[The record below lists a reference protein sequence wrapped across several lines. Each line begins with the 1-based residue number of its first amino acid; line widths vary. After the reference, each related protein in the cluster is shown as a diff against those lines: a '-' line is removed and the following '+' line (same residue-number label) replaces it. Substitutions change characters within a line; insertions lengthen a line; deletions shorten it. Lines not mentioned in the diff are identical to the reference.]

1 MSEQKVSLLIN
12 RQVPEFVRD
21 EYPTFIRFLEAYYEF
36 LENKQT
42 GKNNDL
48 NVKSKDLR
56 YLSDV
61 DYSIGQF
68 EDSFFNTFAD
78 LLPKDVQVDKAFL
91 IKQLLPFYLAKGN
104 EKSFKLLFRL
114 LFDEEVEIIQ
124 PRANIL
130 RASDGKW
137 VVEKAFRVSQSVYS
151 TYTANGNTSSTATES
166 GNTIFKMAQIASS
179 SEIEVYVNDV
189 LQTSGY
195 NVRRESKKVVFN
207 TAPSA
212 NSEIKILYNDF
223 DYAILENRK
232 LTGTTSGATG
242 IVERVG
248 QKTLSTGSAAFE
260 LYVNDK
266 TLVGTFENGEN
277 ATLNIIGDNDEL
289 INIKVEGLSNLAA
302 INIIDGGASY
312 NVGDSVAISGGGAT
326 TTAEAIVS
334 DVFSGFINQVRVL
347 AGGAGFKSGSNVNL
361 VGATANAS
369 LVLAIDGIENSGAN
383 TSNFFIVDT
392 TRIANYA
399 SINISDADYGFPN
412 TSISENVN
420 TRIIDALAP
429 TFSNITG
436 LGVITNVAVLFA
448 NAVFSTVPTLN
459 AEAPFSNGASEE
471 QQIGYTNS
479 LGRITINSGGTG
491 YNIGDE
497 LVFTNP
503 GNMNFG
509 FGAAGA
515 VTNVSA
521 TGAITKVDLQPS
533 RITGTATVS
542 GGALN
547 TVIGTG
553 TAFST
558 ELSIGDKIMINSE
571 SRFVDTI
578 ASDTSLTVNV
588 NFTTATTGGGKK
600 IGIHG
605 SLPVGGINY
614 DKTKLPTITVSSVAG
629 VNANLSSVCL
639 MGDGEDLFATAGQN
653 PGAILKIR
661 ITNPGAGYQSPPTI
675 SLTGKGNGIATANSL
690 IEPSYVSFPGS
701 WKTSDGIL
709 SSSER
714 VIQGRDYYIDF
725 AYVLS
730 SKVEFSK
737 FKELFKN
744 LVHPAGFKQYADF
757 RIDETIAANNISINS
772 YAINDISGTVNVN
785 SSIYV
790 TGTNT
795 KFLLA
800 QNLGFIS
807 VGKSIAV
814 NSEIRVISS
823 IANDT
828 QLIVTSA
835 FTNTANSQEMV
846 VLSTALQPFI
856 IFTESVT
863 NLPLTTESGELI
875 TLQ

>member
-1 MSEQKVSLLIN
+1 MLEQKVSLLIN

-114 LFDEEVEIIQ
+114 LFDEEVEIVQ
-124 PRANIL
+124 PKANIL

-137 VVEKAFRVSQSVYS
+137 VVEKAFRIAQSVYS
-151 TYTANGNTSSTATES
+151 TYTANGNTSSSATES

-179 SEIEVYVNDV
+179 SEIGVYVNDV

-195 NVRRESKKVVFN
+195 NVRRESKKVVFT

-223 DYAILENRK
+223 DYVLLENRK
-232 LTGTTSGATG
+232 LTGTTSGATA

-248 QKTLSTGSAAFE
+248 QKTFSTGSAFE

-277 ATLNIIGDNDEL
+277 ATLNIIGDNNEL
-289 INIKVEGLSNLAA
+289 INIEVNGLSSLAA
-302 INIIDGGASY
+302 INVIDGGASY
-312 NVGDSVAISGGGAT
+312 NIGDPVVISGGGAT

-334 DVFSGFINQVRVL
+334 DVFSGFINKVNVL
-347 AGGAGFKSGSNVNL
+347 AGGAGFKTGSNVNL

-369 LVLAIDGIENSGAN
+369 LVLAIDGVDNTGAN
-383 TSNFFIVDT
+383 SSNFFIVDT
-392 TRIANYA
+392 TRIANY
-399 SINISDADYGFPN
+399 SSLLISAADYGFPN
-412 TSISENVN
+412 TAISENVN
-420 TRIIDALAP
+420 SRIIDALA
-429 TFSNITG
+429 FSNVTG
-436 LGVITNVAVLFA
+436 LGAITNVAVLFA
-448 NAVFSTVPTLN
+448 NAIFSTVPTLDADSASFN
-459 AEAPFSNGASEE
+459 NGSSED
-471 QQIGYTNS
+471 QHVLYTNS
-479 LGRITINSGGTG
+479 LGRITINSGGDG
-491 YNIGDE
+491 YKIGDE

-509 FGAAGA
+509 FGAAAA
-515 VTNVSA
+515 VVNVSTA
-521 TGAITKVDLQPS
+521 GAITKVDLQPP
-533 RITGTATVS
+533 RITGTANVFGTTNV
-542 GGALN
+542 

-553 TAFST
+553 TYFLD
-558 ELSIGDKIMINSE
+558 ELRVGDKIMINSE
-571 SRFVDTI
+571 SRFVNAI
-578 ASDTSLTVNV
+578 SSNTSLNV
-588 NFTTATTGGGKK
+588 NANFTSATTGGGKK
-600 IGIHG
+600 VGLHG
-605 SLPVGGINY
+605 LLPVGGINY
-614 DKTKLPTITVSSVAG
+614 NKTKLPTITISSVLGA
-629 VNANLSSVCL
+629 NANISSVCL
-639 MGDGEDLFATAGQN
+639 MGDGEDLNAAADQN

-661 ITNPGAGYQSPPTI
+661 ITNPGIGYQSPPTI
-675 SLTGKGNGIATANSL
+675 TLTGKGNGAATANSL
-690 IEPSYVSFPGS
+690 IEPSYVSFPGG

-714 VIQGRDYYIDF
+714 VIQGRNYYIDY

-737 FKELFKN
+737 FKDLFKN
-744 LVHPAGFKQYADF
+744 LIHPAGFKQYADF
-757 RIDETIAANNISINS
+757 KIDEIVEANNISINS
-772 YAINDISGTVNVN
+772 YSINDISGTVNVN

-800 QNLGFIS
+800 QSLGIIS
-807 VGKSIAV
+807 VGSSIAV
-814 NSEIRVISS
+814 NSEIRFISS
-823 IANDT
+823 IANNT
-828 QLIVTSA
+828 ELIVTSA
-835 FTNTANSQEMV
+835 FTNTANLQEMV
-846 VLSTALQPFI
+846 VLSTPLQPFI
-856 IFTESVT
+856 IFTETV
-863 NLPLTTESGELI
+863 PFTTEVGQLI
-875 TLQ
+875 TL

>member
-1 MSEQKVSLLIN
+1 MLEQKVSLLIN

-114 LFDEEVEIIQ
+114 LFDEEVEIVQ
-124 PRANIL
+124 PKANIL

-137 VVEKAFRVSQSVYS
+137 VVEKAFRIAQSVYS
-151 TYTANGNTSSTATES
+151 TYTANGNTSSSATES

-179 SEIEVYVNDV
+179 SEIGVYVNDV

-195 NVRRESKKVVFN
+195 NVRRESKKVVFT

-223 DYAILENRK
+223 DYVLLENRK
-232 LTGTTSGATG
+232 LTGTTSGATA

-248 QKTLSTGSAAFE
+248 QKTFSTGSAFE

-289 INIKVEGLSNLAA
+289 INIEVNGLSSLAA
-302 INIIDGGASY
+302 INVIDGGASY
-312 NVGDSVAISGGGAT
+312 NIGDPVVISGGGAT

-334 DVFSGFINQVRVL
+334 DVFSGFINKVNVL
-347 AGGAGFKSGSNVNL
+347 AGGAGFKTGSNVNL

-369 LVLAIDGIENSGAN
+369 LVLAIDGVDNTGAN
-383 TSNFFIVDT
+383 SSNFFIVDT
-392 TRIANYA
+392 TRIANY
-399 SINISDADYGFPN
+399 SSLLISAADYGFPN
-412 TSISENVN
+412 TAISENVN
-420 TRIIDALAP
+420 SRIIDALA
-429 TFSNITG
+429 FSNVTG
-436 LGVITNVAVLFA
+436 LGAITNVAVLFA
-448 NAVFSTVPTLN
+448 NAIFSTVPTLD
-459 AEAPFSNGASEE
+459 ADSAPFNNGSSEE
-471 QQIGYTNS
+471 QRVVYTNS
-479 LGRITINSGGTG
+479 LGRITINSGGDG
-491 YNIGDE
+491 YKIGDE

-509 FGAAGA
+509 FGAAAA
-515 VTNVSA
+515 VVNVSTA
-521 TGAITKVDLQPS
+521 GAITKVDLQPP
-533 RITGTATVS
+533 RITGTANVFGTTNV
-542 GGALN
+542 

-553 TAFST
+553 TYFLD
-558 ELSIGDKIMINSE
+558 ELRVGDKIMINSE
-571 SRFVDTI
+571 SRFVNAI
-578 ASDTSLTVNV
+578 SSNTSLNV
-588 NFTTATTGGGKK
+588 NANFTSATTGGGKK
-600 IGIHG
+600 VGLHG
-605 SLPVGGINY
+605 LLPVGGINY
-614 DKTKLPTITVSSVAG
+614 NKTKLPTITISSVLGA
-629 VNANLSSVCL
+629 NANISSVCL
-639 MGDGEDLFATAGQN
+639 MGDGEDLNAAADQN

-661 ITNPGAGYQSPPTI
+661 ITNPGIGYQSPPTI
-675 SLTGKGNGIATANSL
+675 TLTGKGNGAATANSL
-690 IEPSYVSFPGS
+690 IEPSYVSFPGG

-709 SSSER
+709 SSAER
-714 VIQGRDYYIDF
+714 VIQGRDYYIDY

-737 FKELFKN
+737 FKDLFKN
-744 LVHPAGFKQYADF
+744 LIHPAGFKQYADF
-757 RIDETIAANNISINS
+757 KIDEIVEANNISINS
-772 YAINDISGTVNVN
+772 YSINDISGTVNVN

-800 QNLGFIS
+800 QSLGIIS
-807 VGKSIAV
+807 VGSSIAV
-814 NSEIRVISS
+814 NSEIRFISS
-823 IANDT
+823 IANNT
-828 QLIVTSA
+828 ELIVTSA
-835 FTNTANSQEMV
+835 FTNTANLQEMV
-846 VLSTALQPFI
+846 VLSTPLQPFI
-856 IFTESVT
+856 IFTETV
-863 NLPLTTESGELI
+863 PFTTEVGQLI
-875 TLQ
+875 TL

>member
-56 YLSDV
+56 YLSNV

-114 LFDEEVEIIQ
+114 LFNEEVEIIQ
-124 PRANIL
+124 PKSNIL

-137 VVEKAFRVSQSVYS
+137 VVEKAFRIAQSVYS
-151 TYTANGNTSSTATES
+151 THTANGNTSSSATES
-166 GNTIFKMAQIASS
+166 GNTIFKMAQVASS
-179 SEIEVYVNDV
+179 SEIGVYVNGV
-189 LQTSGY
+189 LQISGY
-195 NVRRESKKVVFN
+195 NVRRESKKVVFT

-232 LTGTTSGATG
+232 ITGTTSGATA

-248 QKTLSTGSAAFE
+248 QKTLSTGSAFE

-266 TLVGTFENGEN
+266 TLAGTFENGEN

-289 INIKVEGLSNLAA
+289 INIEVQGLSSLAA

-312 NVGDSVAISGGGAT
+312 NIGDSVVISGGGAT

-334 DVFSGFINQVRVL
+334 DVFSGFINQVNVL

-369 LVLAIDGIENSGAN
+369 LVLAIDGVENSGAN
-383 TSNFFIVDT
+383 SSNFFIVDT
-392 TRIANYA
+392 TRIANY
-399 SINISDADYGFPN
+399 SSLLISAADYGFPN
-412 TSISENVN
+412 SAISENVN
-420 TRIIDALAP
+420 TRIIDALA
-429 TFSNITG
+429 FSNVIG
-436 LGVITNVAVLFA
+436 LGSITNVAVLFA
-448 NAVFSTVPTLN
+448 NAIFSTVPTLD
-459 AEAPFSNGASEE
+459 ADSAPFINGASEE
-471 QQIGYTNS
+471 QHISYTNS

-491 YNIGDE
+491 YNLGDE
-497 LVFTNP
+497 LVFNTS
-503 GNMNFG
+503 GIMNFG

-515 VTNVSA
+515 VTNVST
-521 TGAITKVDLQPS
+521 TGAITKVDLQPP
-533 RITGTATVS
+533 RIIGTANVF
-542 GGALN
+542 GATN
-547 TVIGTG
+547 VTVIGTG
-553 TAFST
+553 TYFQE
-558 ELSIGDKIMINSE
+558 ELRVGDKIMINSE
-571 SRFVDTI
+571 SRFI
-578 ASDTSLTVNV
+578 NAISSNTSLNVNV

-600 IGIHG
+600 IGLHG
-605 SLPVGGINY
+605 LLPVGGINY

-629 VNANLSSVCL
+629 ANANLSSVCL
-639 MGDGEDLFATAGQN
+639 MGDGEDLFATADQN

-675 SLTGKGNGIATANSL
+675 TLTGKGNGVATANAL
-690 IEPSYVSFPGS
+690 IEPSYVSFSGS

-757 RIDETIAANNISINS
+757 TIDKTVAANNISTNS
-772 YAINDISGTVNVN
+772 YSSNVISGTVNVN

-795 KFLLA
+795 LFNIA
-800 QNLGFIS
+800 NTNNVITIGTQ
-807 VGKSIAV
+807 IAV
-814 NSEIRVISS
+814 NSEIRTISS
-823 IANDT
+823 ILSNT
-828 QLIVTSA
+828 TLRVSSA
-835 FTNTANSQEMV
+835 FTQSANIQELV
-846 VLSTALQPFI
+846 I
-856 IFTESVT
+856 VT
-863 NLPLTTESGELI
+863 
-875 TLQ
+875 

>member
-48 NVKSKDLR
+48 SVKSKDLR

-68 EDSFFNTFAD
+68 EDNFFNTFAD

-114 LFDEEVEIIQ
+114 LFNEEVEIIQ
-124 PRANIL
+124 PKSNIL

-137 VVEKAFRVSQSVYS
+137 VVEKAFRIAQSVYS
-151 TYTANGNTSSTATES
+151 TYTANGNTSSSATAS
-166 GNTIFKMAQIASS
+166 GNTVFKMAQVASS
-179 SEIEVYVNDV
+179 SEIGVYVNDV

-195 NVRRESKKVVFN
+195 NVRRESKKVVFT

-223 DYAILENRK
+223 DYALLQNRK
-232 LTGTTSGATG
+232 LTGTTSGATA

-248 QKTLSTGSAAFE
+248 QKTLSTGSAFE

-266 TLVGTFENGEN
+266 TLAGTFENGEN

-289 INIKVEGLSNLAA
+289 INIEVQGLSSLAA

-312 NVGDSVAISGGGAT
+312 NIGDSVVISGGGAT

-334 DVFSGFINQVRVL
+334 DVFSGFINQVNVL

-369 LVLAIDGIENSGAN
+369 LVLAIDGVENSGAN
-383 TSNFFIVDT
+383 SSNFFIVDT
-392 TRIANYA
+392 TRIANY
-399 SINISDADYGFPN
+399 SSLLISAADYGFPN
-412 TSISENVN
+412 SAISENVN
-420 TRIIDALAP
+420 TRIIDALA
-429 TFSNITG
+429 FSNVIG
-436 LGVITNVAVLFA
+436 LGSITNVAVLFA
-448 NAVFSTVPTLN
+448 NAIFSTVPTLD
-459 AEAPFSNGASEE
+459 ADSAPFINGASEE
-471 QQIGYTNS
+471 QHISYTNS
-479 LGRITINSGGTG
+479 LGRIIINNGGTG
-491 YNIGDE
+491 YNLGDE
-497 LVFTNP
+497 VVFTTSAI
-503 GNMNFG
+503 MNFG

-515 VTNVSA
+515 VTNVST
-521 TGAITKVDLQPS
+521 TGAITKVDLQPP
-533 RITGTATVS
+533 RIIGTANVF
-542 GGALN
+542 GATN
-547 TVIGTG
+547 VTVIGTG
-553 TAFST
+553 TYFQD
-558 ELSIGDKIMINSE
+558 ELRIGDKIMINSE
-571 SRFVDTI
+571 SRFI
-578 ASDTSLTVNV
+578 NAISSNTSLNVNV

-600 IGIHG
+600 IGLHG
-605 SLPVGGINY
+605 LLPVGGINY

-629 VNANLSSVCL
+629 ANANLSSVCL
-639 MGDGEDLFATAGQN
+639 MGDGEDLFATADQN

-675 SLTGKGNGIATANSL
+675 TLTGKGNGVATANAL
-690 IEPSYVSFPGS
+690 IEPSYVSFSGS

-757 RIDETIAANNISINS
+757 TIDKTVAANNISTNS
-772 YAINDISGTVNVN
+772 YSSNVISGTVNVN

-795 KFLLA
+795 LFNIA
-800 QNLGFIS
+800 NTNNVITIGTQ
-807 VGKSIAV
+807 IAV
-814 NSEIRVISS
+814 NSEIRTISS
-823 IANDT
+823 ILSNT
-828 QLIVTSA
+828 TLRVSSA
-835 FTNTANSQEMV
+835 FTQSANIQELV
-846 VLSTALQPFI
+846 I
-856 IFTESVT
+856 VT
-863 NLPLTTESGELI
+863 
-875 TLQ
+875 

>member
-1 MSEQKVSLLIN
+1 MLEQKVSLLIN

-104 EKSFKLLFRL
+104 EQSFKLLFRL
-114 LFDEEVEIIQ
+114 LFDEEVEIVQ
-124 PRANIL
+124 PKSNIL

-137 VVEKAFRVSQSVYS
+137 VVEKAFRITQGVYS
-151 TYTANGNTSSTATES
+151 SYTANGNTSSTATES
-166 GNTIFKMAQIASS
+166 GNTIFKMAQVASS
-179 SEIEVYVNDV
+179 SEIGVYVNGV

-195 NVRRESKKVVFN
+195 NVRRESKKVVFT

-212 NSEIKILYNDF
+212 NSQIKILYNDF
-223 DYAILENRK
+223 DYVLLENRK
-232 LTGTTSGATG
+232 LTGTTSGATA

-248 QKTLSTGSAAFE
+248 QKILSTGSAFE
-260 LYVNDK
+260 LYINDK
-266 TLVGTFENGEN
+266 TLVGAFENGEN

-289 INIKVEGLSNLAA
+289 INIEVEGLSTLAA
-302 INIIDGGASY
+302 INVIDGGASY
-312 NVGDSVAISGGGAT
+312 NIGDSVVISGGGAT

-334 DVFSGFINQVRVL
+334 DVFSGFINQVNVL
-347 AGGAGFKSGSNVNL
+347 AGGAGFKTGSNVNL

-369 LVLAIDGIENSGAN
+369 LVLAIDGVDNTGAN
-383 TSNFFIVDT
+383 SSNFFIVDT
-392 TRIANYA
+392 TRIANY
-399 SINISDADYGFPN
+399 SSLLISAADYGFPN
-412 TSISENVN
+412 TAISENVN
-420 TRIIDALAP
+420 SRIIDALA
-429 TFSNITG
+429 FSNVTG
-436 LGVITNVAVLFA
+436 LGAITNVAVLFA
-448 NAVFSTVPTLN
+448 NAIFSTVPTLDADSASFN
-459 AEAPFSNGASEE
+459 NGSSED
-471 QQIGYTNS
+471 QHVLYTNS
-479 LGRITINSGGTG
+479 LGRITINSGGDG
-491 YNIGDE
+491 YKIGDE

-515 VTNVSA
+515 VTNVST
-521 TGAITKVDLQPS
+521 TGAIIKVDLQPP
-533 RITGTATVS
+533 RITGTANVFGTTNV
-542 GGALN
+542 

-553 TAFST
+553 TYFLD
-558 ELSIGDKIMINSE
+558 ELRVGDKIMINSE
-571 SRFVDTI
+571 SRFI
-578 ASDTSLTVNV
+578 NAISSDTSLNVNV
-588 NFTTATTGGGKK
+588 NFTSATTGGGKK
-600 IGIHG
+600 VGLHG
-605 SLPVGGINY
+605 LLPVGGINY
-614 DKTKLPTITVSSVAG
+614 NKTKLPTITVSSVLGA
-629 VNANLSSVCL
+629 NANISSVCL
-639 MGDGEDLFATAGQN
+639 MGDGEDLNATADQN

-675 SLTGKGNGIATANSL
+675 TLTGKGNGAATANSL
-690 IEPSYVSFPGS
+690 IEPSYVSFPGG

-714 VIQGRDYYIDF
+714 VIQGRNYYIDY

-737 FKELFKN
+737 FKDLFKN
-744 LVHPAGFKQYADF
+744 LIHPAGFKQYADF
-757 RIDETIAANNISINS
+757 KIDETVEANNISTIS
-772 YAINDISGTVNVN
+772 YSSNVISGTVNVN

-795 KFLLA
+795 LFNIA
-800 QNLGFIS
+800 NTNNVITIGTQ
-807 VGKSIAV
+807 IAV
-814 NSEIRVISS
+814 NSEIRTISS
-823 IANDT
+823 ILSNTTLTVSSAFSQSANI
-828 QLIVTSA
+828 QELVIVT
-835 FTNTANSQEMV
+835 
-846 VLSTALQPFI
+846 
-856 IFTESVT
+856 
-863 NLPLTTESGELI
+863 
-875 TLQ
+875 

>member
-1 MSEQKVSLLIN
+1 MLEQKVSLLIN

-114 LFDEEVEIIQ
+114 LFNEEVEIVQ
-124 PRANIL
+124 PKSNIL

-137 VVEKAFRVSQSVYS
+137 VVEKAFRITQGVYS
-151 TYTANGNTSSTATES
+151 SYTANGNTSSSATES

-179 SEIEVYVNDV
+179 SEIGVYVNGV

-195 NVRRESKKVVFN
+195 NVRRESKKVVFT

-212 NSEIKILYNDF
+212 NSQIKILYNDF
-223 DYAILENRK
+223 DYVLLENRK
-232 LTGTTSGATG
+232 LTGTTSGATA

-248 QKTLSTGSAAFE
+248 QKILSTGSAFE
-260 LYVNDK
+260 LYINDK
-266 TLVGTFENGEN
+266 TLVGAFENGEN

-289 INIKVEGLSNLAA
+289 INIEVEGLSTLAA
-302 INIIDGGASY
+302 INVIDGGASY
-312 NVGDSVAISGGGAT
+312 NIGDSVVISGGGAT

-334 DVFSGFINQVRVL
+334 DVFSGFINQVNVL
-347 AGGAGFKSGSNVNL
+347 AGGAGFKTGSNVNL

-369 LVLAIDGIENSGAN
+369 LVLAIDGVDNTGAN
-383 TSNFFIVDT
+383 SSNFFIVDT
-392 TRIANYA
+392 TRIANY
-399 SINISDADYGFPN
+399 SSLLISAADYGFPN
-412 TSISENVN
+412 TAISENVN
-420 TRIIDALAP
+420 SRIIDALA
-429 TFSNITG
+429 FSNVTG
-436 LGVITNVAVLFA
+436 LGAITNVAVLFA
-448 NAVFSTVPTLN
+448 NAIFSTVPTLDADSASFN
-459 AEAPFSNGASEE
+459 NGSSED
-471 QQIGYTNS
+471 QHVLYTNS
-479 LGRITINSGGTG
+479 LGRITINSGGDG
-491 YNIGDE
+491 YKIGDE

-515 VTNVSA
+515 VTNVST
-521 TGAITKVDLQPS
+521 TGAITKVDLQPP
-533 RITGTATVS
+533 RITGTANVFGTTNV
-542 GGALN
+542 

-553 TAFST
+553 TYFLD
-558 ELSIGDKIMINSE
+558 ELRVGDKIMINSE
-571 SRFVDTI
+571 SRFI
-578 ASDTSLTVNV
+578 NAISSDTSLNVNV
-588 NFTTATTGGGKK
+588 NFTSATTGGGKK
-600 IGIHG
+600 VGLHG
-605 SLPVGGINY
+605 LLPVGGINY
-614 DKTKLPTITVSSVAG
+614 NKTKLPTITVSSVLGA
-629 VNANLSSVCL
+629 NANISSVCL
-639 MGDGEDLFATAGQN
+639 MGDGEDLNATADQN

-675 SLTGKGNGIATANSL
+675 TLTGKGNGAATANSL
-690 IEPSYVSFPGS
+690 IEPSYVSFPGG

-714 VIQGRDYYIDF
+714 VIQGRNYYIDY

-737 FKELFKN
+737 FKDLFKN
-744 LVHPAGFKQYADF
+744 LIHPAGFKQYADF
-757 RIDETIAANNISINS
+757 KIDETVEANNISTIS
-772 YAINDISGTVNVN
+772 YSSNVISGTVNVN

-795 KFLLA
+795 LFNIA
-800 QNLGFIS
+800 NTNNVITIGTQ
-807 VGKSIAV
+807 IAV
-814 NSEIRVISS
+814 NSEIRTISS
-823 IANDT
+823 ILSNTTLTVSSAFSQSANI
-828 QLIVTSA
+828 QELVIVT
-835 FTNTANSQEMV
+835 
-846 VLSTALQPFI
+846 
-856 IFTESVT
+856 
-863 NLPLTTESGELI
+863 
-875 TLQ
+875 

>member
-114 LFDEEVEIIQ
+114 LFDEEVEIVQ
-124 PRANIL
+124 PKSNIL

-137 VVEKAFRVSQSVYS
+137 VVEKAFRITQGVYS
-151 TYTANGNTSSTATES
+151 SYTANGNTSSSATES

-179 SEIEVYVNDV
+179 SEIGVYVNGV

-195 NVRRESKKVVFN
+195 NVRRESKKVVFT

-223 DYAILENRK
+223 DYVLLENRK
-232 LTGTTSGATG
+232 LTGTTSGATA

-248 QKTLSTGSAAFE
+248 QKILSTGSAFE
-260 LYVNDK
+260 LYINDK
-266 TLVGTFENGEN
+266 TLVGAFDNGEN
-277 ATLNIIGDNDEL
+277 ATLNIIGDNGEL
-289 INIKVEGLSNLAA
+289 INIEVEGLSTLAA
-302 INIIDGGASY
+302 INVIDGGASY
-312 NVGDSVAISGGGAT
+312 NVGDSVVISGGGAT
-326 TTAEAIVS
+326 TAAEAIVS
-334 DVFSGFINQVRVL
+334 DVFSGFINKVNVL
-347 AGGAGFKSGSNVNL
+347 AGGAGFKTGSNVNL

-369 LVLAIDGIENSGAN
+369 LVLAIDGVDTSGAN
-383 TSNFFIVDT
+383 SSNFFIVDT
-392 TRIANYA
+392 TRIANY
-399 SINISDADYGFPN
+399 SSLLISAADYGFPN
-412 TSISENVN
+412 TAISENVN
-420 TRIIDALAP
+420 SRIIDALA
-429 TFSNITG
+429 FSNVTG
-436 LGVITNVAVLFA
+436 LGAITNVAVLFA
-448 NAVFSTVPTLN
+448 NAIFSTVPTLD
-459 AEAPFSNGASEE
+459 ADSAPFNNGSSEE
-471 QQIGYTNS
+471 QRVVYTNS
-479 LGRITINSGGTG
+479 LGRITINSGGDG
-491 YNIGDE
+491 YKIGDE

-509 FGAAGA
+509 FGAAAA
-515 VTNVSA
+515 VVNVSA
-521 TGAITKVDLQPS
+521 AGAITKVDLQPP
-533 RITGTATVS
+533 RITGTANVFGTTNV
-542 GGALN
+542 

-553 TAFST
+553 TYFLD
-558 ELSIGDKIMINSE
+558 ELRVGDKIMINSE
-571 SRFVDTI
+571 SRFI
-578 ASDTSLTVNV
+578 NAISSDTSLNVNV
-588 NFTTATTGGGKK
+588 NFTSATTGGGKK
-600 IGIHG
+600 VGLHG
-605 SLPVGGINY
+605 LLPVGGINY
-614 DKTKLPTITVSSVAG
+614 NKTKLPTITISSVLGA
-629 VNANLSSVCL
+629 NANISSVCL
-639 MGDGEDLFATAGQN
+639 MGDGEDLNATADQN

-661 ITNPGAGYQSPPTI
+661 ITNPGIGYQSPPTI
-675 SLTGKGNGIATANSL
+675 TLTGKGNGAATANSL
-690 IEPSYVSFPGS
+690 IEPSYVSFPGG

-714 VIQGRDYYIDF
+714 VIQGRNYYIDY

-737 FKELFKN
+737 FKDLFKN
-744 LVHPAGFKQYADF
+744 LIHPAGFKQYADF
-757 RIDETIAANNISINS
+757 KIDETVEANNISTIS
-772 YAINDISGTVNVN
+772 YSSNVISGTVNVN

-795 KFLLA
+795 LFNIA
-800 QNLGFIS
+800 NTNNVITIGTQ
-807 VGKSIAV
+807 IAV
-814 NSEIRVISS
+814 NSEIRTISS
-823 IANDT
+823 ILSNTTLTVSSAFSQSANI
-828 QLIVTSA
+828 QELVIVT
-835 FTNTANSQEMV
+835 
-846 VLSTALQPFI
+846 
-856 IFTESVT
+856 
-863 NLPLTTESGELI
+863 
-875 TLQ
+875 

>member
-114 LFDEEVEIIQ
+114 LFNEEVEIIQ
-124 PRANIL
+124 PKSNIL

-137 VVEKAFRVSQSVYS
+137 VVEKAFRIAQDVYS
-151 TYTANGNTSSTATES
+151 TYTANGNTSSSATAS
-166 GNTIFKMAQIASS
+166 GNTVFKMAQVASS
-179 SEIEVYVNDV
+179 SEIGVYVNDV

-195 NVRRESKKVVFN
+195 NVRRESKKVVFT

-223 DYAILENRK
+223 DYALLQNRK
-232 LTGTTSGATG
+232 LTGTTSGATA

-248 QKTLSTGSAAFE
+248 QKTLSTGSAFE

-266 TLVGTFENGEN
+266 TLAGTFENGEN

-289 INIKVEGLSNLAA
+289 INIEVQGLSSLAA

-312 NVGDSVAISGGGAT
+312 NIGDSVVISGGGAT

-334 DVFSGFINQVRVL
+334 DVFSGFINQVNVL

-369 LVLAIDGIENSGAN
+369 LVLAIDGVENSGAN
-383 TSNFFIVDT
+383 SSNFFIVDT
-392 TRIANYA
+392 TRIANY
-399 SINISDADYGFPN
+399 SSLLISAADYGFPN
-412 TSISENVN
+412 SAISENVN
-420 TRIIDALAP
+420 TRIIDALA
-429 TFSNITG
+429 FSNVIG
-436 LGVITNVAVLFA
+436 LGSITNVAVLFA
-448 NAVFSTVPTLN
+448 NAIFSTVPTLD
-459 AEAPFSNGASEE
+459 ADSAPFINGASEE
-471 QQIGYTNS
+471 QHISYTNS
-479 LGRITINSGGTG
+479 LGRIIINNGGAG
-491 YNIGDE
+491 YNLGDE
-497 LVFTNP
+497 LVFNTS
-503 GNMNFG
+503 GIMNFG

-515 VTNVSA
+515 VTNVST
-521 TGAITKVDLQPS
+521 TGAITKVDLQPP
-533 RITGTATVS
+533 RIIGTANVF
-542 GGALN
+542 GATN
-547 TVIGTG
+547 VTVIGTG
-553 TAFST
+553 TYFQE
-558 ELSIGDKIMINSE
+558 ELRVGDKIMINSE
-571 SRFVDTI
+571 SRFI
-578 ASDTSLTVNV
+578 NAISSNTSLNVNV

-600 IGIHG
+600 IGLHG
-605 SLPVGGINY
+605 LLPVGGINY

-629 VNANLSSVCL
+629 ANANLSSVCL
-639 MGDGEDLFATAGQN
+639 MGDGEDLFATADQN

-675 SLTGKGNGIATANSL
+675 TLTGKGNGVATANAL
-690 IEPSYVSFPGS
+690 IEPSYVSFSGS

-757 RIDETIAANNISINS
+757 TIDKTVAANNISTNS
-772 YAINDISGTVNVN
+772 YSSNVISGTVNVN

-795 KFLLA
+795 LFNIA
-800 QNLGFIS
+800 NTNNVITIGTQ
-807 VGKSIAV
+807 IAV
-814 NSEIRVISS
+814 NSEIRTISS
-823 IANDT
+823 ILSNT
-828 QLIVTSA
+828 TLRVSSA
-835 FTNTANSQEMV
+835 FTQSANIQELV
-846 VLSTALQPFI
+846 I
-856 IFTESVT
+856 VT
-863 NLPLTTESGELI
+863 
-875 TLQ
+875 

>member
-1 MSEQKVSLLIN
+1 MLEQKVSLLIN

-104 EKSFKLLFRL
+104 EQSFKLLFRL
-114 LFDEEVEIIQ
+114 LFDEEVEIVQ
-124 PRANIL
+124 PKSNIL

-137 VVEKAFRVSQSVYS
+137 VVEKAFRITQGVYS
-151 TYTANGNTSSTATES
+151 SYTANGNTSSSATES

-179 SEIEVYVNDV
+179 SEIGVYVNGV

-195 NVRRESKKVVFN
+195 NVRRESKKVVFT

-212 NSEIKILYNDF
+212 NSQIKILYNDF
-223 DYAILENRK
+223 DYVLLENRK
-232 LTGTTSGATG
+232 LTGTTSGATA

-248 QKTLSTGSAAFE
+248 QKILSTGSAFE
-260 LYVNDK
+260 LYINDK
-266 TLVGTFENGEN
+266 TLVGAFENGEN

-289 INIKVEGLSNLAA
+289 INIEVEGLSTLAA
-302 INIIDGGASY
+302 INVIDGGASY
-312 NVGDSVAISGGGAT
+312 NIGDSVVISGGGAT

-334 DVFSGFINQVRVL
+334 DVFSGFINKVNVL
-347 AGGAGFKSGSNVNL
+347 AGGAGFKTGSNVNL

-369 LVLAIDGIENSGAN
+369 LVLAIDGVDNTGAN
-383 TSNFFIVDT
+383 SSNFFIVDT
-392 TRIANYA
+392 TRIANY
-399 SINISDADYGFPN
+399 SSLLISAADYGFPN
-412 TSISENVN
+412 TAISENVN
-420 TRIIDALAP
+420 SRIIDALA
-429 TFSNITG
+429 FSNVTG
-436 LGVITNVAVLFA
+436 LGAITNVAVLFA
-448 NAVFSTVPTLN
+448 NAIFSTVPTLDADSASFN
-459 AEAPFSNGASEE
+459 NGSSED
-471 QQIGYTNS
+471 QHVLYTNS
-479 LGRITINSGGTG
+479 LGRITINSGGDG
-491 YNIGDE
+491 YKIGDE

-515 VTNVSA
+515 VTNVST
-521 TGAITKVDLQPS
+521 TGAIIKVDLQPP
-533 RITGTATVS
+533 RITGTANVFGTTNV
-542 GGALN
+542 

-553 TAFST
+553 TYFLD
-558 ELSIGDKIMINSE
+558 ELRVGDKIMINSE
-571 SRFVDTI
+571 SRFI
-578 ASDTSLTVNV
+578 NAISSDTSLNVNV
-588 NFTTATTGGGKK
+588 NFTSATTGGGKK
-600 IGIHG
+600 VGLHG
-605 SLPVGGINY
+605 LLPVGGINY
-614 DKTKLPTITVSSVAG
+614 NKTKLPTITVSSVLGA
-629 VNANLSSVCL
+629 NANISSVCL
-639 MGDGEDLFATAGQN
+639 MGDGEDLNATADQN

-675 SLTGKGNGIATANSL
+675 TLTGKGNGAAAANSL
-690 IEPSYVSFPGS
+690 IEPSYVSFPGG

-714 VIQGRDYYIDF
+714 VIQGRDYYIDY

-737 FKELFKN
+737 FKDLFKN
-744 LVHPAGFKQYADF
+744 LIHPAGFKQYADF
-757 RIDETIAANNISINS
+757 KIDETVEANNISTIS
-772 YAINDISGTVNVN
+772 YSSNVISGTVNVN

-795 KFLLA
+795 LFNIA
-800 QNLGFIS
+800 NTNNIITIGTQ
-807 VGKSIAV
+807 IAV
-814 NSEIRVISS
+814 NSEIRYINAIYSNGTMTV
-823 IANDT
+823 N
-828 QLIVTSA
+828 SA
-835 FTNTANSQEMV
+835 FTITSNGETLV
-846 VLSTALQPFI
+846 I
-856 IFTESVT
+856 VT
-863 NLPLTTESGELI
+863 
-875 TLQ
+875 

>member
-104 EKSFKLLFRL
+104 EQSFKLLFRL
-114 LFDEEVEIIQ
+114 LFDEEVEIVQ
-124 PRANIL
+124 PKSNIL

-137 VVEKAFRVSQSVYS
+137 VVEKAFRIAQSVYS
-151 TYTANGNTSSTATES
+151 TYTANGNTSSSATES

-179 SEIEVYVNDV
+179 SEIGVYVNDV

-195 NVRRESKKVVFN
+195 NVRRESKKVVFT

-223 DYAILENRK
+223 DYVLLENRK
-232 LTGTTSGATG
+232 LTGTTSGATA

-248 QKTLSTGSAAFE
+248 QKTLSTGSAFE

-277 ATLNIIGDNDEL
+277 ATLNIIGDNNEL
-289 INIKVEGLSNLAA
+289 INIEVEGLSTLAV
-302 INIIDGGASY
+302 INVIDGGASY
-312 NVGDSVAISGGGAT
+312 NIGDPVVISGGGAT
-326 TTAEAIVS
+326 TSAEAIVS
-334 DVFSGFINQVRVL
+334 DVFSGFINKVL
-347 AGGAGFKSGSNVNL
+347 IAAGGAGFKIGSNVNL
-361 VGATANAS
+361 IGATANAS
-369 LVLAIDGIENSGAN
+369 LVLAIDGVDTSGAN
-383 TSNFFIVDT
+383 SANSFVVDT
-392 TRIANYA
+392 SRIANYT
-399 SINISDADYGFPN
+399 SVTINAADYGFPN
-412 TSISENVN
+412 TAISENVN
-420 TRIIDALAP
+420 SRIIDALA
-429 TFSNITG
+429 FSNVTG
-436 LGVITNVAVLFA
+436 LGAITNVAVLFA
-448 NAVFSTVPTLN
+448 NAIFSTVPTLD
-459 AEAPFSNGASEE
+459 ADSAPFINGASEE
-471 QQIGYTNS
+471 QHVLFTKS
-479 LGRITINSGGTG
+479 LGRITINTAGDS
-491 YNIGDE
+491 YKIGDE
-497 LVFTNP
+497 LIFTNP

-509 FGAAGA
+509 FGAAAA
-515 VTNVSA
+515 VLNVSA
-521 TGAITKVDLQPS
+521 TGAITNVALQPP
-533 RITGTATVS
+533 RITGTANVFGVTNV
-542 GGALN
+542 

-553 TAFST
+553 TYFLD
-558 ELSIGDKIMINSE
+558 ELRVGDQIIINNE
-571 SRFVDTI
+571 SRYINTI
-578 ASDTSLTVNV
+578 SSNTSLTVNA
-588 NFTTATTGGGKK
+588 NFNSATTGLPKK
-600 IGIHG
+600 IGLHG
-605 SLPVGGINY
+605 LLPVGGINY
-614 DKTKLPTITVSSVAG
+614 DATKLPLITVSSIAG
-629 VNANLSSVCL
+629 ANANLSVTCL
-639 MGDGEDLFATAGQN
+639 MGDGENLTAAADKN
-653 PGAILKIR
+653 PGAVLSIR
-661 ITNPGAGYQSPPTI
+661 IVNPGAGYQSPPTI
-675 SLTGKGNGIATANSL
+675 DLTNKGSGTATANSV
-690 IEPSYVSFPGS
+690 IEPSYVSFPGN

-709 SSSER
+709 SSAER
-714 VIQGRDYYIDF
+714 VIQGRDYYIDY

-744 LVHPAGFKQYADF
+744 LIHPAGFKQYADF
-757 RIDETIAANNISINS
+757 KVDEIVAANNISINS
-772 YAINDISGTVNVN
+772 YSNSVISGTVNVN

-800 QNLGFIS
+800 QSLGIIS
-807 VGKSIAV
+807 VGSSIAV
-814 NSEIRVISS
+814 NSEIRFISS
-823 IANDT
+823 IANNT
-828 QLIVTSA
+828 ELIVTSA
-835 FTNTANSQEMV
+835 FTNTANLQEMV
-846 VLSTALQPFI
+846 VLSTPLQPFI

-863 NLPLTTESGELI
+863 NLPLTTEVGELI

>member
-1 MSEQKVSLLIN
+1 MLEQKVSLLIN

-104 EKSFKLLFRL
+104 EQSFKLLFRL
-114 LFDEEVEIIQ
+114 LFDEEVEIVQ
-124 PRANIL
+124 PKSNIL

-137 VVEKAFRVSQSVYS
+137 VVEKAFRITQGVYS
-151 TYTANGNTSSTATES
+151 SYTANGNTSSSATES
-166 GNTIFKMAQIASS
+166 GNTIFKMAQVASS
-179 SEIEVYVNDV
+179 SEIGVYVNGV

-195 NVRRESKKVVFN
+195 NVRRESKKVVFT

-223 DYAILENRK
+223 DYVLLENRK
-232 LTGTTSGATG
+232 LTGTTSGATA

-248 QKTLSTGSAAFE
+248 QKILSTGSAFE
-260 LYVNDK
+260 LYINDK
-266 TLVGTFENGEN
+266 TLVGAFENGEN

-289 INIKVEGLSNLAA
+289 INIEVEGLSTLAA
-302 INIIDGGASY
+302 INVIDGGASY
-312 NVGDSVAISGGGAT
+312 NIGDSVVISGGGAT

-334 DVFSGFINQVRVL
+334 DVFSGFINQVNVL
-347 AGGAGFKSGSNVNL
+347 AGGAGFKTGSNVNL
-361 VGATANAS
+361 IGATANAS
-369 LVLAIDGIENSGAN
+369 LVLAIDGVDNTGAN
-383 TSNFFIVDT
+383 SSNFFIVDT
-392 TRIANYA
+392 TRIANY
-399 SINISDADYGFPN
+399 SSLLISAADYGFPN
-412 TSISENVN
+412 TAISENVN
-420 TRIIDALAP
+420 SRIIDALA
-429 TFSNITG
+429 FSNVTG
-436 LGVITNVAVLFA
+436 LGAITNVAVLFA
-448 NAVFSTVPTLN
+448 NAIFSTVPTLD
-459 AEAPFSNGASEE
+459 ADSAPFINGASEE
-471 QQIGYTNS
+471 QHVLFTKS
-479 LGRITINSGGTG
+479 LGRITINTAGDS
-491 YNIGDE
+491 YKIGDE

-515 VTNVSA
+515 VTNVST
-521 TGAITKVDLQPS
+521 TGAIIKVDLQPP
-533 RITGTATVS
+533 RITGTANVFGTTNV
-542 GGALN
+542 

-553 TAFST
+553 TYFLD
-558 ELSIGDKIMINSE
+558 ELRVGDKIMINSE
-571 SRFVDTI
+571 SRFVNAI
-578 ASDTSLTVNV
+578 SSNTSLNVNV
-588 NFTTATTGGGKK
+588 NFTSATTDLPKK
-600 IGIHG
+600 IGLHG
-605 SLPVGGINY
+605 LLPVGGINY

-629 VNANLSSVCL
+629 ANANLSSVCL
-639 MGDGEDLFATAGQN
+639 MGDGENLNASADQN
-653 PGAILKIR
+653 PGAVLKIR
-661 ITNPGAGYQSPPTI
+661 IVNPGAGYQSPPTI
-675 SLTGKGNGIATANSL
+675 DLTTKGSGTATANSV

-709 SSSER
+709 SSAER
-714 VIQGRDYYIDF
+714 VIQGRDYYIDY

-744 LVHPAGFKQYADF
+744 LIHPAGFKQYADF
-757 RIDETIAANNISINS
+757 RIDEIVAANNISINS
-772 YAINDISGTVNVN
+772 YSSNVISGSVNVN

-795 KFLLA
+795 LFNIA
-800 QNLGFIS
+800 NTNNVITIGTQ
-807 VGKSIAV
+807 IAV
-814 NSEIRVISS
+814 NSEIRYINAIYSNGTMTV
-823 IANDT
+823 N
-828 QLIVTSA
+828 SA
-835 FTNTANSQEMV
+835 FTITSNGETLV
-846 VLSTALQPFI
+846 I
-856 IFTESVT
+856 VT
-863 NLPLTTESGELI
+863 
-875 TLQ
+875 

>member
-114 LFDEEVEIIQ
+114 LFNEEVEIIQ
-124 PRANIL
+124 PKANIL

-137 VVEKAFRVSQSVYS
+137 VVEKAFRIAQSVYS
-151 TYTANGNTSSTATES
+151 THTANGNTSSSATES
-166 GNTIFKMAQIASS
+166 GNTVFKMAQVASS
-179 SEIEVYVNDV
+179 SEIGVYVNDV

-195 NVRRESKKVVFN
+195 NVRRESKKVVFT

-232 LTGTTSGATG
+232 ITGTTSGATA

-248 QKTLSTGSAAFE
+248 QKTLSTGSAFE

-266 TLVGTFENGEN
+266 TLAGTFENGEN

-289 INIKVEGLSNLAA
+289 INIEVQGLSSLAA

-312 NVGDSVAISGGGAT
+312 NIGDSVVISGGGAT

-334 DVFSGFINQVRVL
+334 DVFSGFINQVRVIT
-347 AGGAGFKSGSNVNL
+347 GGAGFKAGSNVNL

-369 LVLAIDGIENSGAN
+369 LVLAIDGVENSGAN
-383 TSNFFIVDT
+383 SSNFFIVDT
-392 TRIANYA
+392 TRIANY
-399 SINISDADYGFPN
+399 SSLLISAADYGFPN
-412 TSISENVN
+412 SAISENVN
-420 TRIIDALAP
+420 TRIIDALA
-429 TFSNITG
+429 FSNVIG
-436 LGVITNVAVLFA
+436 LGAITNVAVLFA

-471 QQIGYTNS
+471 QQLSYTNS
-479 LGRITINSGGTG
+479 LGRIIINNGGTG
-491 YNIGDE
+491 YNLGDE
-497 LVFTNP
+497 VVFTTSAI
-503 GNMNFG
+503 MNFG

-515 VTNVSA
+515 VTNVST
-521 TGAITKVDLQPS
+521 TGAITKVDLQPP
-533 RITGTATVS
+533 RIIGTANVFGTTNVS
-542 GGALN
+542 
-547 TVIGTG
+547 VIGTG
-553 TAFST
+553 TYFQE
-558 ELSIGDKIMINSE
+558 ELRVGDKIMINSE
-571 SRFVDTI
+571 SRFI
-578 ASDTSLTVNV
+578 NAISSNTSLNVNV

-600 IGIHG
+600 IGLHG
-605 SLPVGGINY
+605 LLPVGGINY
-614 DKTKLPTITVSSVAG
+614 DKTKLPIITVSSVAG
-629 VNANLSSVCL
+629 ANANLSSVCL

-675 SLTGKGNGIATANSL
+675 TLTGKGNGVATANAL
-690 IEPSYVSFPGS
+690 IEPSYVSFSGS

-714 VIQGRDYYIDF
+714 VMQGRDYYIDY

-757 RIDETIAANNISINS
+757 TIDKTVAANNISINS
-772 YAINDISGTVNVN
+772 YSNNDISGTVNVN

-800 QNLGFIS
+800 QSLGIIS
-807 VGKSIAV
+807 VGSSIAV
-814 NSEIRVISS
+814 NSEIRFISS
-823 IANDT
+823 ITNNT
-828 QLIVTSA
+828 ELTVTST

-863 NLPLTTESGELI
+863 NLPLTTEVGELI

>member
-68 EDSFFNTFAD
+68 EDNFFNTFAD

-114 LFDEEVEIIQ
+114 LFNEEVEIIQ
-124 PRANIL
+124 PKSNIL

-137 VVEKAFRVSQSVYS
+137 VVEKAFRIAQSVYS
-151 TYTANGNTSSTATES
+151 TYTANGNTSSSATAS

-179 SEIEVYVNDV
+179 SEIGVYVNDV

-223 DYAILENRK
+223 DYAILQNRK
-232 LTGTTSGATG
+232 LTGTTSGATA

-248 QKTLSTGSAAFE
+248 QKTLSTGSAFE

-266 TLVGTFENGEN
+266 TLAGTFENGEN

-289 INIKVEGLSNLAA
+289 INIEVQGLSSLAA

-312 NVGDSVAISGGGAT
+312 NIGDSVVISGGGAT
-326 TTAEAIVS
+326 TSAEAIVS
-334 DVFSGFINQVRVL
+334 DVFSGYINQVNVL
-347 AGGAGFKSGSNVNL
+347 AGGAGFKAGSNVNL

-369 LVLAIDGIENSGAN
+369 LVLAIDGVENSGAN
-383 TSNFFIVDT
+383 SSNYFVVDT
-392 TRIANYA
+392 TRIANYT
-399 SINISDADYGFPN
+399 SLLISAADYGFPN
-412 TSISENVN
+412 SAISENVN
-420 TRIIDALAP
+420 TRIIDALA
-429 TFSNITG
+429 FSNVIG
-436 LGVITNVAVLFA
+436 LGAITNVAVLFA
-448 NAVFSTVPTLN
+448 NAIFSTVPTLD
-459 AEAPFSNGASEE
+459 ADSAPFNNGGSEE
-471 QQIGYTNS
+471 QHISYTNS
-479 LGRITINSGGTG
+479 LGRIIINNGGTG
-491 YNIGDE
+491 YNLGDE
-497 LVFTNP
+497 LVFNTS
-503 GNMNFG
+503 GIMNFG

-515 VTNVSA
+515 VTNVST
-521 TGAITKVDLQPS
+521 TGAITKVDLQPP
-533 RITGTATVS
+533 RITGTANVF
-542 GGALN
+542 GATN
-547 TVIGTG
+547 VTVIGTG
-553 TAFST
+553 TYFQD
-558 ELSIGDKIMINSE
+558 ELRVGDKIMINSE
-571 SRFVDTI
+571 TRFI
-578 ASDTSLTVNV
+578 NAISSNTSLNVNV

-600 IGIHG
+600 IGLYG

-629 VNANLSSVCL
+629 ANANLSSVCL
-639 MGDGEDLFATAGQN
+639 MGDGEDLYATADQN

-675 SLTGKGNGIATANSL
+675 TLTGKGNGVATANAL
-690 IEPSYVSFPGS
+690 IEPSYVSFSGS

-737 FKELFKN
+737 FKELFLN

-757 RIDETIAANNISINS
+757 TIDKTVAANNISTNS
-772 YAINDISGTVNVN
+772 YSSNVISGTVNVN

-795 KFLLA
+795 LFNIA
-800 QNLGFIS
+800 NTNNVITIGTQ
-807 VGKSIAV
+807 IAV
-814 NSEIRVISS
+814 NSEIRTISS
-823 IANDT
+823 ILSNT
-828 QLIVTSA
+828 TLRVSSA
-835 FTNTANSQEMV
+835 FTQSANIQELV
-846 VLSTALQPFI
+846 I
-856 IFTESVT
+856 VT
-863 NLPLTTESGELI
+863 
-875 TLQ
+875 

>member
-21 EYPTFIRFLEAYYEF
+21 EYLTFIRFLEAYYEF

-114 LFDEEVEIIQ
+114 LFNEEVEIIQ
-124 PRANIL
+124 PKSNIL

-137 VVEKAFRVSQSVYS
+137 VVEKAFRIAQDVYS
-151 TYTANGNTSSTATES
+151 TYTANGNTSSSATAS
-166 GNTIFKMAQIASS
+166 GNTVFKMAQVASS
-179 SEIEVYVNDV
+179 SEIGVYVNDV

-195 NVRRESKKVVFN
+195 NVRRESKKVVFT

-223 DYAILENRK
+223 DYALLQNRK
-232 LTGTTSGATG
+232 LTGTTSGATA

-248 QKTLSTGSAAFE
+248 QKTLSTGSAFE

-266 TLVGTFENGEN
+266 TLAGTFENGEN

-289 INIKVEGLSNLAA
+289 INIEVQGLSSLAA

-312 NVGDSVAISGGGAT
+312 NIGDSVVISGGGAT

-334 DVFSGFINQVRVL
+334 DVFSGFINQVNVL

-369 LVLAIDGIENSGAN
+369 LVLAIDGVENSGAN
-383 TSNFFIVDT
+383 SSNFFIVDT
-392 TRIANYA
+392 TRIANY
-399 SINISDADYGFPN
+399 SSLLISAADYGFPN
-412 TSISENVN
+412 SAISENVN
-420 TRIIDALAP
+420 TRIIDALA
-429 TFSNITG
+429 FSNVIG
-436 LGVITNVAVLFA
+436 LGSITNVAVLFA
-448 NAVFSTVPTLN
+448 NAIFSTVPTLD
-459 AEAPFSNGASEE
+459 ADSAPFINGASEE
-471 QQIGYTNS
+471 QHISYTNS
-479 LGRITINSGGTG
+479 LGRIIINNGGAG
-491 YNIGDE
+491 YNLGDE
-497 LVFTNP
+497 LVFNTS
-503 GNMNFG
+503 GIMNFG

-515 VTNVSA
+515 VTNVST
-521 TGAITKVDLQPS
+521 TGAITKVDLQPP
-533 RITGTATVS
+533 RIIGTANVF
-542 GGALN
+542 GATN
-547 TVIGTG
+547 VTVIGTG
-553 TAFST
+553 TYFQE
-558 ELSIGDKIMINSE
+558 ELRVGDKIMINSE
-571 SRFVDTI
+571 SRFI
-578 ASDTSLTVNV
+578 NAISSNTSLNVNV

-600 IGIHG
+600 IGLHG
-605 SLPVGGINY
+605 LLPVGGINY

-629 VNANLSSVCL
+629 ANANLSSVCL
-639 MGDGEDLFATAGQN
+639 MGDGEDLFATADQN

-675 SLTGKGNGIATANSL
+675 TLTGKGNGVATANAL
-690 IEPSYVSFPGS
+690 IEPSYVSFSGS

-757 RIDETIAANNISINS
+757 TIDKTVAANNISTNS
-772 YAINDISGTVNVN
+772 YSSNVISGTVNVN

-795 KFLLA
+795 LFNIA
-800 QNLGFIS
+800 NTNNVITIGTQ
-807 VGKSIAV
+807 IAV
-814 NSEIRVISS
+814 NSEIRTISS
-823 IANDT
+823 ILSNT
-828 QLIVTSA
+828 TLRVSSA
-835 FTNTANSQEMV
+835 FTQSANIQELV
-846 VLSTALQPFI
+846 I
-856 IFTESVT
+856 VT
-863 NLPLTTESGELI
+863 
-875 TLQ
+875 